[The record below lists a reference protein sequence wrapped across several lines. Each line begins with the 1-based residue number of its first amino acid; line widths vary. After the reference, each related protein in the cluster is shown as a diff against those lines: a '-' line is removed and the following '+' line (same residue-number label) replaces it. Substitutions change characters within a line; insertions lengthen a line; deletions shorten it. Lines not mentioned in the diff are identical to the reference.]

1 MASIVR
7 SDWSEFLWCE
17 VNGKIRG
24 VNLDDWMYQINESL
38 IMNRTIMTK
47 WGFKV
52 GEITLIIEKLD

>member
-1 MASIVR
+1 
-7 SDWSEFLWCE
+7 
-17 VNGKIRG
+17 
-24 VNLDDWMYQINESL
+24 MYQINESL